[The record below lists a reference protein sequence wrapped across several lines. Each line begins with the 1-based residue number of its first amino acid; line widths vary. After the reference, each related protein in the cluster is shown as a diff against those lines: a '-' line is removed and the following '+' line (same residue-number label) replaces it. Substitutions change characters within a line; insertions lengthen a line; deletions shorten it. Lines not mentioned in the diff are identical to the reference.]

1 MVAHRRIADG
11 TSWVEWEETN
21 NQTPG
26 TGTGTGSR
34 VETEGSGE
42 MWGWSE
48 QMGWEMDESKGLVEL
63 DDGDGKYRLGVG
75 YDDEGIRE

>member
-1 MVAHRRIADG
+1 MIAHKRVAEG
-11 TSWVEWEETN
+11 TTWVEWEETN
-21 NQTPG
+21 NQTPS
-26 TGTGTGSR
+26 TGGGR

-48 QMGWEMDESKGLVEL
+48 QMGWQMDESKGLVEL
-63 DDGDGKYRLGVG
+63 DNGDEKYRLGVG